1 MAKKQRAVEQLAEQW
16 AEYRQQRDEEE
27 RRQRVMVIAEFDAGD
42 PEATLHA
49 LAGGRGGSKIFA
61 NSLSSDRSVGQE
73 VSMKRRLSWLESCRS
88 GLSSALA
95 VPVVPEHDNRTNTA
109 ERFKGGQTQ

>member
-1 MAKKQRAVEQLAEQW
+1 MPGKMARSDPRAGV
-16 AEYRQQRDEEE
+16 
-27 RRQRVMVIAEFDAGD
+27 RVTRGAVAVSTSRLSCKRAGKTR
-42 PEATLHA
+42 TLMPV
-49 LAGGRGGSKIFA
+49 LGYIWRI
-61 NSLSSDRSVGQE
+61 SV
-73 VSMKRRLSWLESCRS
+73 KRRLSWLESCQS